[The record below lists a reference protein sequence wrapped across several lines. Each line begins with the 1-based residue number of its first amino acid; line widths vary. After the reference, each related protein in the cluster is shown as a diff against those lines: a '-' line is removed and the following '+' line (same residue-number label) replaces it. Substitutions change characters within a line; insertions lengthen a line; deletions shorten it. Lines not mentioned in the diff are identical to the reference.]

1 MSDSELTNID
11 IALYALYDLGGHE
24 KKVHT
29 EEVAYRAYELA
40 EERFGWRLPRFREK
54 HFPDKEPVRIAL
66 MDAAKLKYGQLVE
79 GRSGVEA
86 KGKDIDGW
94 FFTPAGAAWIRDN
107 VDRIQSALRITRP
120 KASPKDAERF
130 RKYMRSQEL
139 FAQYKEG
146 NLTGENSYAL
156 RDMLEVSPDAPRDM
170 LLTKFR
176 RLQTN
181 AALVRDQEIINFLDE
196 CSSAFSGFLTPEW

>member
-54 HFPDKEPVRIAL
+54 RFPDKEPVRIAL
-66 MDAAKLKYGQLVE
+66 MDAAKVKNHQLVD

-86 KGKDIDGW
+86 KGKDVDGW
-94 FFTPAGAAWIRDN
+94 FFTPG
-107 VDRIQSALRITRP
+107 QSTYRQRL
-120 KASPKDAERF
+120 ASILEP
-130 RKYMRSQEL
+130 SHV
-139 FAQYKEG
+139 
-146 NLTGENSYAL
+146 GEFVAV
-156 RDMLEVSPDAPRDM
+156 EPDSGRYFLGTTAS
-170 LLTKFR
+170 
-176 RLQTN
+176 
-181 AALVRDQEIINFLDE
+181 AALVAAHGAMPNTLFY
-196 CSSAFSGFLTPEW
+196 LTRVGRETAHTVGGHATRIP